1 MHTLVIAEHP
11 QFGKVRTVKDGGKI
25 WFCARDVAAAL
36 GYSNTNDAV
45 DRHCKRK
52 GIGVYGIPTSG
63 GRQKLKFI
71 DEGNVYR
78 LIAGSRLPAAE
89 KFESWVFDD
98 LVPRTL
104 RDGGYLLAK
113 EGENDAQLL
122 SRALLLAEERIK
134 ERDRHIS
141 RLKEENALSALKL
154 ERQAPKVRYFDE
166 VLRSKSTYTA
176 TQIAKELG
184 MSGRELNNRL
194 RMLGVQFRQSGTWLL
209 TAPYQKEGFTL
220 THTHLWQSRDGESG
234 TAMHTVWTERGRL
247 FIHRILGGGAG

>member
-1 MHTLVIAEHP
+1 ML
-11 QFGKVRTVKDGGKI
+11 RTVLAIVCLMSLTACG
-25 WFCARDVAAAL
+25 L
-36 GYSNTNDAV
+36 
-45 DRHCKRK
+45 K
-52 GIGVYGIPTSG
+52 GPLYLPERAPQPASPMATPVPTSP
-63 GRQKLKFI
+63 F
-71 DEGNVYR
+71 
-78 LIAGSRLPAAE
+78 AE
-89 KFESWVFDD
+89 DGAQGES
-98 LVPRTL
+98 
-104 RDGGYLLAK
+104 
-113 EGENDAQLL
+113 DAQLL